1 MYRLLENIRPARKT
15 ADTQQEATAKEAAN
29 RLGKSVEGAV
39 ENHRPQFAGRPVTS
53 AGTRNAT

>member
-39 ENHRPQFAGRPVTS
+39 EITIA
-53 AGTRNAT
+53 RNLLGGQ